1 VALEAAVRYLLVS
14 LLLLPAFPARAQSI
28 SRVEVIDRAQAY
40 CHHPWTC
47 NRQNLEASCV
57 SGYDSLYTIGDHLG
71 LPYDW
76 GGYVTLHQFGVD
88 IRNGLGAGTPPYGA
102 VAACTTGVDCSGYVS
117 KCWDTSHYTT
127 SSIGNVSTV
136 IDRADLLPGDALN
149 DAGNHIELYV
159 GTLASGTPYFYH
171 AAPPNV
177 HMNWYSGWA
186 GVQGFDAIRY
196 NNITTGGSSLGTMS
210 NPIVIDHWPYSD
222 NRDTTQS
229 QSDLLDAC
237 AAAWITNES
246 GPEYIYVFTTTV
258 PGTLTA
264 MVSDG
269 SGVDIDLHLYR
280 DLAEHDCIARHDNTL
295 DIQID
300 ACGTY
305 YLVLD
310 TYVTSVEQS
319 GPYTLNADFTPTGG
333 ACTAKPEYDFLGGP
347 GKACA
352 FPNHEDL
359 SYCNPNLGVTTCIYT
374 TGSNPISFCSRSCR
388 WDSDCTGDFVDGCCL
403 DIDGQSNFYCMIQS
417 FCPAGQDGGTDA
429 GTDAGGGDDG
439 GVVTEWGW
447 DAGGG
452 DDAGTGTD
460 EMPDA
465 GADADAGGDD
475 AGSGSDQGVDAGDSS
490 RPDIDWPPPD
500 DPPEDCGCFG
510 GRPGSLWMFFVFAVF
525 FLRRRF
531 VS

>member
-1 VALEAAVRYLLVS
+1 MRWLLAV
-14 LLLLPAFPARAQSI
+14 LLLLPALPAPAQSI
-28 SRVEVIDRAQAY
+28 NRVEVIDRAQAY
-40 CHHPWTC
+40 CYHPWTC
-47 NRQNLEASCV
+47 TQQNLEASCV
-57 SGYDSLYTIGDHLG
+57 SNYDSLYTLGDHLG

-76 GGYVTLHQFGVD
+76 GGYVSLHQFGVD
-88 IRNGLGAGTPPYGA
+88 IRSGKGAGTPPYGA
-102 VAACTTGVDCSGYVS
+102 VAACTTGLDCSGYVS
-117 KCWDTSHYTT
+117 KCWDTAHYTT
-127 SSIGNVSTV
+127 SSIGNVSAV
-136 IDRADLLPGDALN
+136 INRADLLPGDALN
-149 DAGNHIELYV
+149 DPGNHIELYA
-159 GTLASGTPYFYH
+159 GTLAGGTPYFYH

-196 NNITTGGSSLGTMS
+196 DNIASGGSDLGTMS
-210 NPIVIDHWPYSD
+210 NPIVIDHWPYTD

-237 AAAWITNES
+237 AVIWTTNES
-246 GPEYIYVFTTTV
+246 GPEYVYTFTTTV

-264 MVSDG
+264 TVTDG
-269 SGVDIDLHLYR
+269 SGVDIDLHLYQ

-295 DIQID
+295 NFQID

-310 TYVTSVEQS
+310 TYVGGIEYP

-333 ACTAKPEYDFLGGP
+333 ACSAKPEYDFEGGP

-374 TGSNPISFCSRSCR
+374 TGTNPISFCSRACQV
-388 WDSDCTGDFVDGCCL
+388 DADCTDDFADGCCL
-403 DIDGQSNFYCMIQS
+403 DIDGQNNFYCMIES
-417 FCPAGQDGGTDA
+417 FCPTQQDG

-439 GVVTEWGW
+439 GVGGD
-447 DAGGG
+447 DAGVGGDDAGVGGDDAGVGGDDAGAGG
-452 DDAGTGTD
+452 DDAGTGSD
-460 EMPDA
+460 S
-465 GADADAGGDD
+465 
-475 AGSGSDQGVDAGDSS
+475 GSGSDEELDAGTDGADYS
-490 RPDIDWPPPD
+490 RPDIEWPPPD
-500 DPPEDCGCFG
+500 DPPEDCGCAG
-510 GRPGSLWMFFVFAVF
+510 GSPGSLWMIFVCMFF